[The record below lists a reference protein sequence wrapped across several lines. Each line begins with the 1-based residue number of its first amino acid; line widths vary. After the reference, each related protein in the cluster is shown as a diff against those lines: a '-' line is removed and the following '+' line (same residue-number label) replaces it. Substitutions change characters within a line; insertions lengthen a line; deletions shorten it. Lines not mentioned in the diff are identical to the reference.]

1 MVGGRVSLAGVHA
14 TECPCTHASMVH
26 LLSKTPA
33 FLLALPLC
41 AQLSCGTS
49 ASVPDQP
56 SPPAVNK
63 WADER
68 LGAVLDAQEHRDA
81 KALCAMLSD
90 SAATVR
96 RAAATA
102 LAAVQDSSARPCLI
116 TALADAH
123 LDVRLAAARALSY
136 VADSSTLVAME
147 DASKT
152 TTDTLF
158 VNAMTEAA
166 FFGSLSQPQDAMW
179 YVSYLE
185 SSDPRIRQLSAYRM
199 ARLKPEELTG
209 QFSSILHALR
219 VERDVIVARALMSA
233 LRTDNNTA
241 TLKLLQDSSVSAR
254 DPSLRIAAVRAL
266 GTEKFNGHQEAAYHF
281 FTALRDPDPGVSR
294 AALDVLQK
302 REGLDGA
309 RCWQE
314 AQEGAAP
321 HIQLGL
327 YGLAL
332 KHGDEG
338 TRQVAR
344 AWLKSMGTQPLD
356 DYAQAELVRA
366 LANDPDTDMVP
377 ALLEYMTSNKA
388 PVVRLAAA
396 ELAAA
401 RVREQMKRARFASR
415 EAQYAMLGEVV
426 QKAIATNDAGL
437 IAFACEQLDEEDSS
451 AVRVMISDP
460 ALKGARIHLHPIR
473 DLETLQLIEQV
484 VAKRDGLPAQSHT
497 SPPFNHPINR
507 ERLLSLKQGQRY
519 RIATT
524 KGDIIIA
531 TNVDE
536 APGSSVAFDSL
547 VTAGYYNGKAFHRVV
562 PNFVIQGGCP
572 RGDGYGGMPW
582 TLRTEVPGTGFTAG
596 SVGLA
601 SAGHDTES
609 CQFFITHVPTPHL
622 DGRYT
627 KFAEVVSG
635 MDVVQRIV
643 VGDRMV
649 VVERMD

>member
-1 MVGGRVSLAGVHA
+1 MKPLPIVALVLSFMSC
-14 TECPCTHASMVH
+14 TEQPQPAAS
-26 LLSKTPA
+26 STI
-33 FLLALPLC
+33 
-41 AQLSCGTS
+41 
-49 ASVPDQP
+49 
-56 SPPAVNK
+56 AVVNQ

-68 LGAVLDAQEHRDA
+68 MMDVLEAQEKRDA
-81 KALCAMLSD
+81 TALCGFLSD
-90 SAATVR
+90 STAAVR
-96 RAAATA
+96 KAAATA
-102 LAAVQDSSARPCLI
+102 LAAVQDSSARSCLI
-116 TALADAH
+116 SALGDAQM
-123 LDVRLAAARALSY
+123 DVRLAVARALSY
-136 VADSSTLVAME
+136 IADSTALTAMAA
-147 DASKT
+147 ASKA

-158 VNAMTEAA
+158 ANAMNEAA
-166 FFGSLSQPQDAMW
+166 FSGSLSQPHDAMW

-185 SSDPRIRQLSAYRM
+185 STDPVVRQRSAYRM
-199 ARLKPEELTG
+199 ARLKAEELNG
-209 QFSSILHALR
+209 QFPSILHALR
-219 VERDVIVARALMSA
+219 VERDVTVARALMSA

-266 GTEKFNGHQEAAYHF
+266 GTEKFNGHQEAADHF
-281 FTALRDPDPGVSR
+281 FNALRDPDPGVSR
-294 AALDVLQK
+294 IALDVLQK

-344 AWLKSMGTQPLD
+344 GWLKSMGAQPLD

-366 LANDPDTDMVP
+366 LANDPDVDMIP
-377 ALLEYMTSNKA
+377 ALLEQMTSAKA

-437 IAFACEQLDEEDSS
+437 IAFACEQLGEEDSS
-451 AVRVMISDP
+451 AVRVMVSDS
-460 ALKGARIHLHPIR
+460 ALIASRTHLHPVR
-473 DLETLQLIEQV
+473 DLETLQLIELML
-484 VAKRDGLPAQSHT
+484 AKRNGLPAPEHK
-497 SPPFNHPINR
+497 SPPFNHPIDH
-507 ERLLSLKQGQRY
+507 ERLLSLEQGQRY

-524 KGDIIIA
+524 KGDIVIA
-531 TNVDE
+531 TNVNE

-547 VTAGYYNGKAFHRVV
+547 VMAGYYNGKAFHRVV

-601 SAGHDTES
+601 SAGRDTES

-627 KFAEVVSG
+627 KFADVVSG

-649 VVERMD
+649 VVERVE

>member
-1 MVGGRVSLAGVHA
+1 MKALYIVALLLCFFSCTEQPQPAASAPMAVVNQWAEGR
-14 TECPCTHASMVH
+14 MM
-26 LLSKTPA
+26 
-33 FLLALPLC
+33 
-41 AQLSCGTS
+41 
-49 ASVPDQP
+49 D
-56 SPPAVNK
+56 
-63 WADER
+63 
-68 LGAVLDAQEHRDA
+68 VLDAQEVRDA
-81 KALCAMLSD
+81 KALCTFLLD
-90 SAATVR
+90 SSATVR
-96 RAAATA
+96 KAAATA

-116 TALADAH
+116 SALNDTQS
-123 LDVRLAAARALSY
+123 DVRLAVARALSY
-136 VADSSTLVAME
+136 IADSASLAAME
-147 DASKT
+147 AASK
-152 TTDTLF
+152 
-158 VNAMTEAA
+158 AMVDPHYADAINEAA
-166 FFGSLSQPQDAMW
+166 FFGSLSGPHDAMW

-185 SSDPRIRQLSAYRM
+185 SPDPRIRQLSAYRM
-199 ARLKPEELTG
+199 ARLKPEELDG
-209 QFSSILHALR
+209 QFPSMLHALR
-219 VERDVIVARALMSA
+219 AERDVTVARALMSA

-241 TLKLLQDSSVSAR
+241 TLKLLQDSAVSSR

-266 GTEKFNGHQEAAYHF
+266 GTEKLNGHQEAADHF
-281 FTALRDPDPGVSR
+281 FTALHDPDPGVSR
-294 AALDVLQK
+294 VALDVLQK

-309 RCWQE
+309 RCWQV

-344 AWLKSMGTQPLD
+344 GWLKSMGAQPLD
-356 DYAQAELVRA
+356 DYAQADLVRA
-366 LANDPDTDMVP
+366 RANDPDTDMIPV
-377 ALLEYMTSNKA
+377 LLEHMASSKA

-396 ELAAA
+396 ELAAV

-451 AVRVMISDP
+451 AVRAMVSDS
-460 ALKGARIHLHPIR
+460 ALMAARTHLHPIR

-484 VAKRDGLPAQSHT
+484 LAKRNGLPAPEHK
-497 SPPFNHPINR
+497 SPPFNHSIDR

-531 TNVDE
+531 TNVNE

-572 RGDGYGGMPW
+572 RGDGFGGMPW

-649 VVERMD
+649 VVERVE

>member
-1 MVGGRVSLAGVHA
+1 M
-14 TECPCTHASMVH
+14 
-26 LLSKTPA
+26 KTYKPSA
-33 FLLALPLC
+33 LMIALPFCL
-41 AQLSCGTS
+41 LFSCGGGDTP
-49 ASVPDQP
+49 VHR

-68 LGAVLDAQEHRDA
+68 LMTVLEAQEQRDA
-81 KALCAMLSD
+81 KALCGMLSD
-90 SAATVR
+90 TSGAVR
-96 RAAATA
+96 EAAALA
-102 LAAVQDSSARPCLI
+102 LASVQDTSARPCLVS
-116 TALADAH
+116 ALHDARQG
-123 LDVRLAAARALSY
+123 VRLAAARALSH
-136 VADSSTLVAME
+136 VADSASLAAME
-147 DASKT
+147 AVIMST
-152 TTDTLF
+152 EDTLEA
-158 VNAMTEAA
+158 NAMNQAA
-166 FFGSLSQPQDAMW
+166 FLGALAQPRDAMW

-185 SSDPRIRQLSAYRM
+185 SSDPVIRQLTAYRL
-199 ARLKPEELTG
+199 ARLQPEELASQAAG
-209 QFSSILHALR
+209 IAHALR
-219 VERDVIVARALMSA
+219 AEQDPMVERSLISA
-233 LRTDNNTA
+233 LRADNDTA
-241 TLKLLQDSSVSAR
+241 THALLLGLARTSTDASV
-254 DPSLRIAAVRAL
+254 RIAALRSL
-266 GTEKFNGHQEAAYHF
+266 GADKPWGFLPDSIF
-281 FTALRDPDPGVSR
+281 WPALRDPDPGVSR
-294 AALDVLQK
+294 MALDVLQK

-309 RCWQE
+309 RCWQV

-344 AWLKSMGTQPLD
+344 GWLKSMGAQPLD
-356 DYAQAELVRA
+356 DYAQADLVRA
-366 LANDPDTDMVP
+366 LANDPDMDMIP
-377 ALLEYMTSNKA
+377 ALLEQMAAAKA
-388 PVVRLAAA
+388 PVVRLTAA
-396 ELAAA
+396 ELAAE
-401 RVREQMKRARFASR
+401 RVREHMKRARFASR

-426 QKAIATNDAGL
+426 QKAVATNDAGL
-437 IAFACEQLDEEDSS
+437 IAFACDQLYQEDSS
-451 AVRVMISDP
+451 AVCAMISGP
-460 ALKGARIHLHPIR
+460 ALTTARTQLHPIR
-473 DLETLQLIEQV
+473 DLETIQLIDRV
-484 VAKRDGLPAQSHT
+484 LAKRNGLPEPGHKA
-497 SPPFNHPINR
+497 PPLNHPIDKS
-507 ERLLSLKQGQRY
+507 RLLALKQGQRY

-531 TNVDE
+531 TNVNE

-582 TLRTEVPGTGFTAG
+582 TLRTEVPTTGFTAG

-601 SAGHDTES
+601 SAGRDTES

-635 MDVVQRIV
+635 MEVVQRIV

-649 VVERMD
+649 VVERVE